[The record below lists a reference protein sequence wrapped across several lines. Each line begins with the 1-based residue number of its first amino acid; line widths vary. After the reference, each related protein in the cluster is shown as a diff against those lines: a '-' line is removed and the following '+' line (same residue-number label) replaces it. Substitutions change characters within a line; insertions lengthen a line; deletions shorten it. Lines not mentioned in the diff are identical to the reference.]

1 MGRAC
6 LGPSLIGRK
15 AHEQCKCKERAGV
28 FFKTVD
34 PDMEKSAKN
43 VCNGDDPE
51 QYQTAK
57 DFADGM
63 NLTESEILSRYG
75 YDINKENGLQT
86 ADTQPKNTKFLY
98 FGALVLVLIL
108 LAFLIPK
115 S

>member
-6 LGPSLIGRK
+6 LGPSLIGQK
-15 AHEQCKCKERAGV
+15 AHRQCKCKERAGM

-34 PDMEKSAKN
+34 SNLEKAAKN
-43 VCNGDDPE
+43 VCNGEDPE
-51 QYQTAK
+51 QYQTAN
-57 DFADGM
+57 DFADVM